1 MKSKVMIGF
10 VDEIKK
16 ASEKDPVSLG
26 ESFIAGL
33 DPTGGKT
40 FKLSQ
45 KAKRHGKHKA
55 LGFAGGL
62 IGGATLI
69 PSAVSAFTKGMSGFS
84 TPGPLKKKIVTGL
97 SMAAR
102 GSVSPY
108 KNLYYATSARKALK
122 RAINS
127 GLLSEKDIG
136 KIKRLISSDKIGKA
150 EKIYSKVAGKDLE
163 KAFSQLTSK
172 GVKIKGPMRRRAL
185 LALDLIGEQIAQ
197 PAAAIGASAALG
209 GGSSLLQ
216 YNLGKSVGNRIKK
229 LKKQN

>member
-1 MKSKVMIGF
+1 MNSETVIGF
-10 VDEIKK
+10 IDEIKK

-33 DPTGGKT
+33 DPTGSKT

-69 PSAVSAFTKGMSGFS
+69 PSAVSALTKGMSGLS

-97 SMAAR
+97 SRAAR
-102 GSVSPY
+102 GSISPY
-108 KNLYYATSARKALK
+108 KNLYHAATARRALK
-122 RAINS
+122 RAIKS

-136 KIKRLISSDKIGKA
+136 KIKKLISSDKIDKA
-150 EKIYSKVAGKDLE
+150 KKIYSKAAGKDMERVL
-163 KAFSQLTSK
+163 SQLTSK
-172 GVKIKGPMRRRAL
+172 GVKLKGPMRRKAL
-185 LALDLIGEQIAQ
+185 SVLDIIGERITQ
-197 PAAAIGASAALG
+197 PAAAVGASAALG

-216 YNLGKSVGNRIKK
+216 YNLGKNVGDRVRA